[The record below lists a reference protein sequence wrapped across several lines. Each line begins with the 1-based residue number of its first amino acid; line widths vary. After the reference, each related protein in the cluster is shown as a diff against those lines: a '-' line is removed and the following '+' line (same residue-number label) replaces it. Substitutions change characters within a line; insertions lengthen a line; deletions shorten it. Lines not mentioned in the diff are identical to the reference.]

1 MIYEAI
7 GRTIIKFASRY
18 VRTKY
23 KRQLRIG
30 AGVAAVTVAAVV
42 LRAARHIPEG

>member
-7 GRTIIKFASRY
+7 GRAVVKFGSRY

-23 KRQLRIG
+23 KRELRIG
-30 AGVAAVTVAAVV
+30 AGVAALAVAAVV
-42 LRAARHIPEG
+42 LRAARHVPEG

>member
-7 GRTIIKFASRY
+7 GRAVVKFGSRY

-30 AGVAAVTVAAVV
+30 AGVAAVAVV
-42 LRAARHIPEG
+42 AVVVRAATHVPEG